1 MMEFNLNHA
10 ISLLTR
16 TPNVLRAMLEGLPSE
31 WINSNDGEETWSSY
45 DVIGHLIHGERAD
58 WIPRA
63 KTILKDGENRAFEP
77 FDRFAQFEESKDKS
91 IEELLETFE
100 NLRRENIENLMAMN
114 LTPEDLSRRGAHPAL
129 GSVMLAQ
136 LLATWVAHDQSHIV
150 QIARTMA
157 RQYHVAVGPWQEYL
171 SVMKK

>member
-1 MMEFNLNHA
+1 MNFNLDHA

-16 TPNVLRAMLEGLPSE
+16 TPNVLHAMLAGLPPE
-31 WINSNDGEETWSSY
+31 WINSNEGEETWSPY

-63 KTILKDGENRAFEP
+63 KIIVEEGESQPFDS
-77 FDRFAQFEESKDKS
+77 FDRFAQFAESQGKS
-91 IEELLETFE
+91 LEELLEAFE
-100 NLRRENIENLMAMN
+100 NLRQANIERLKEMKLKA
-114 LTPEDLSRRGAHPAL
+114 EDLSRRGSHPAL
-129 GSVMLAQ
+129 GAVTLEQ

-157 RQYHVAVGPWQEYL
+157 RQYQEAVGPWQEYL
-171 SVMKK
+171 SVLKK